1 MASFRYEAADQI
13 SGKVQRGRID
23 ADSAR
28 SARALLR
35 SRGLIALDVV
45 DVSGKPR
52 RKLFARPRF
61 NNSELS
67 WITRQLANL
76 LAAGISLESALTA
89 TIEQADRKQVAD
101 VLAAVRSD
109 IRAGHRLCDAMASHP
124 LEFPTVYCALI
135 DAGEQSGDLSKV
147 MEKLANYLQSQHA
160 LSSKILTAL
169 VYPVIV
175 SVVALAIVVFLMV
188 HVVPQVVGA
197 FAGTGQSLPWPTE
210 VLLFVS
216 AFLQAWG
223 WQALLGLIIS
233 FAMWRL
239 YLRGEGAQLR
249 WHSRAL
255 KLPVIGRY
263 VLGANTERF
272 SSTLA
277 ILTGSGVPL
286 LVSLQAATR
295 TLSNARLKTAATE
308 AAERVREGG
317 SLARALHSSGTFPP
331 VLIHMIESGER
342 TGDLASMLER
352 TANILSGDLEQKA
365 LRLTAI
371 LEPVLT
377 VVMGAF
383 VLFIVLAIM
392 LPIIEINQLIH

>member
-35 SRGLIALDVV
+35 ARGLIALDLVN
-45 DVSGKPR
+45 VSSKPR
-52 RKLFARPRF
+52 RKVLARPRF
-61 NNSELS
+61 NTTELC

-101 VLAAVRSD
+101 VLAGVRSD
-109 IRAGHRLCDAMASHP
+109 IRAGHRLCDAMTAHP
-124 LEFPTVYCALI
+124 LEFPAVYCALI

-147 MEKLANYLQSQHA
+147 MEKLANYLQSQQA
-160 LSSKILTAL
+160 LNSKVLTAL
-169 VYPVIV
+169 VYPIIV

-197 FAGTGQSLPWPTE
+197 FANTGQSLPWPTE
-210 VLLFVS
+210 VLLLVS
-216 AFLQAWG
+216 AFLQTWG
-223 WQALLGLIIS
+223 WQTLLSLTIA
-233 FAMWRL
+233 FVVWRL
-239 YLRGEGAQLR
+239 YLKGEQARLR
-249 WHSRAL
+249 WHSRVL
-255 KLPVIGRY
+255 TLPVIGRY
-263 VLGANTERF
+263 VQGVNTERF
-272 SSTLA
+272 ASTLA

-295 TLSNARLKTAATE
+295 TLSNARLQAEATE

-317 SLARALHSSGTFPP
+317 SLARALHSSKTFPP

-342 TGDLASMLER
+342 TGELPSMLER
-352 TANILSGDLEQKA
+352 TAKILSGDLEQKA

-371 LEPVLT
+371 LEPILT
-377 VVMGAF
+377 LIMGAF

-392 LPIIEINQLIH
+392 LPIIEINQLV

>member
-35 SRGLIALDVV
+35 SRGLIALDLV

-61 NNSELS
+61 SKTELS

-89 TIEQADRKQVAD
+89 TIEQADRKPVAD

-124 LEFPTVYCALI
+124 LEFPAVYCALI

-169 VYPVIV
+169 VYPIIV

-197 FAGTGQSLPWPTE
+197 FTGTGQSLPWPTV

-216 AFLQAWG
+216 AFLQTWG

-239 YLRGEGAQLR
+239 YLRGEGARLR
-249 WHSRAL
+249 WHSRVL
-255 KLPVIGRY
+255 KLPVAGRY

-272 SSTLA
+272 ASTLA

-317 SLARALHSSGTFPP
+317 SLARALHSSSTFPP
-331 VLIHMIESGER
+331 ILIHMIESGER

-392 LPIIEINQLIH
+392 LPIIEINQLIQ